1 MKIIISV
8 IAAIIIYFFI
18 INKMRRKIMKENN
31 RKLFK
36 NIDKLEPKTLTGGLH
51 HDRIYEK
58 NERKNTW
65 IL

>member
-1 MKIIISV
+1 
-8 IAAIIIYFFI
+8 
-18 INKMRRKIMKENN
+18 MRRKIMKENN

-36 NIDKLEPKTLTGGLH
+36 NIEKLEPKTLTGGLH

-58 NERKNTW
+58 NGRKNTW